1 MCACFSRDG
10 ENLISY
16 GAYFICSKTG
26 LKKKLSFVGGKCSV
40 Q

>member
-1 MCACFSRDG
+1 MCVCLSRGG

-16 GAYFICSKTG
+16 GAYFILSKTG